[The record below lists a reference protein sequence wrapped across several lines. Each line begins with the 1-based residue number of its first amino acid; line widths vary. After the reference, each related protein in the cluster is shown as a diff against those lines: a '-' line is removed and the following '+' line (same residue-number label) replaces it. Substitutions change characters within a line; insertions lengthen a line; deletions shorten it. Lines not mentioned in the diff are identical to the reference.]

1 MSLSTS
7 HLKLKFLFDENV
19 DKRLER
25 FLKKQGVDI
34 ISKPKGLSNGKLAE
48 FSRLEKRILVT
59 NDDDFT
65 NPEHFPKE
73 KSFSVVRLRIPQDKL
88 QSLLEAF
95 SKLLKE
101 KTKPEDFEGKLITL
115 KEEGFDIDSLPK

>member
-1 MSLSTS
+1 MSLLTS
-7 HLKLKFLFDENV
+7 HSKPKFLFDENV

-25 FLKKQGVDI
+25 FLKKQGVDVI
-34 ISKPKGLSNGKLAE
+34 LKPKGLSNGKLAE

-65 NPEHFPKE
+65 NIEHFPKE
-73 KSFSVVRLRIPQDKL
+73 KSFSVVWLRISQDKL

-95 SKLLKE
+95 SKLLKK
-101 KTKPEDFEGKLITL
+101 KTKPEAFEGKLITL